1 MITQQSRNHRQRKE
15 KYIKSLEQELLR
27 LRDESSSTQ
36 SETYQ
41 VAEENSILRDIMIAH
56 GIPLPG
62 TAPRPEDQWLY
73 DNPMATV
80 SVIGSPGFG
89 QRLHVSI
96 SDAPVQPA
104 EVFPPGFGVPD
115 SPTAE
120 QPVISVVDRTKHFMV
135 SQDNH
140 NHNNISQ
147 PYLSPPAD
155 FNGSDRL
162 GSGLSPQP
170 IHGFSHPYGLD
181 ATQVGVDFVL
191 FMERCCIYHAH
202 QPHNLEEPTGHA
214 FTALAPILTTAP
226 PVLDDCTTWQIPAS
240 ELDRLL
246 ELSSALK
253 LDGELTPV
261 QMWTRIKQHPLF
273 HKLDPERLRQLSNIL
288 IEGVQCFGFGAT
300 FEEEFFTRALNEVF
314 DTLRD

>member
-1 MITQQSRNHRQRKE
+1 
-15 KYIKSLEQELLR
+15 
-27 LRDESSSTQ
+27 
-36 SETYQ
+36 
-41 VAEENSILRDIMIAH
+41 MIAH

-162 GSGLSPQP
+162 GSSLSPQP

-191 FMERCCIYHAH
+191 LYVVFPSLFFKKKKNFIQFFQSSKSQLRSTVYLANH
-202 QPHNLEEPTGHA
+202 QFPNFAAWNAVAYTMR
-214 FTALAPILTTAP
+214 TNLTT
-226 PVLDDCTTWQIPAS
+226 
-240 ELDRLL
+240 
-246 ELSSALK
+246 
-253 LDGELTPV
+253 
-261 QMWTRIKQHPLF
+261 
-273 HKLDPERLRQLSNIL
+273 
-288 IEGVQCFGFGAT
+288 
-300 FEEEFFTRALNEVF
+300 
-314 DTLRD
+314 